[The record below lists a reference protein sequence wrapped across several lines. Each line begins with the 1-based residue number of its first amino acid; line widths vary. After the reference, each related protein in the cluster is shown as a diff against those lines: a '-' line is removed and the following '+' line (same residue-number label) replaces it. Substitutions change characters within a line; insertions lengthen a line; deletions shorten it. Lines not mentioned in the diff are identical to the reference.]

1 MNQASSSKKSRRDD
15 EGDRKRAAAA
25 QHHRQHRDG
34 DGDNNGCWFIGQ
46 EGQEVPM
53 KMISANGA
61 DQLKNG
67 DEEDSQL
74 EGNVTVRERRS

>member
-1 MNQASSSKKSRRDD
+1 MVVIGPEMKDEEASVDG
-15 EGDRKRAAAA
+15 E
-25 QHHRQHRDG
+25 DG
-34 DGDNNGCWFIGQ
+34 DYNGCWLIGQ

-67 DEEDSQL
+67 DEEDS
-74 EGNVTVRERRS
+74 

>member
-1 MNQASSSKKSRRDD
+1 MHQASNNKKSIRDD
-15 EGDRKRAAAA
+15 DGDRKRTVAT
-25 QHHRQHRDG
+25 QYHRQHQDS
-34 DGDNNGCWFIGQ
+34 DGDNNGCWLIGQ

-67 DEEDSQL
+67 DEEDAQL
-74 EGNVTVRERRS
+74 EGNVAVRERRS

>member
-1 MNQASSSKKSRRDD
+1 MVVIGPEMKDEEASVDG
-15 EGDRKRAAAA
+15 E
-25 QHHRQHRDG
+25 DG
-34 DGDNNGCWFIGQ
+34 DYNGYWLIGQ

-67 DEEDSQL
+67 DEEDAQL
-74 EGNVTVRERRS
+74 EGNVAVRERRS

>member
-1 MNQASSSKKSRRDD
+1 MVVIGPEMKDEEASVDG
-15 EGDRKRAAAA
+15 E
-25 QHHRQHRDG
+25 DG
-34 DGDNNGCWFIGQ
+34 DYNGCWLIGQ

-74 EGNVTVRERRS
+74 EGNVTVCERRS